1 MVAERERSHQKKDW
15 ERRADK
21 GAQMNEKKTI
31 FVPKFLKMNTG
42 TILLLFVFAYF
53 IGLLVIS
60 YITSRNAD
68 NQSFF
73 IGNKKSKWW
82 LVAFGM
88 IGTSLS
94 GVTFI
99 SVPGTVGKM
108 TAGDYPF
115 GGFEYY
121 MLVIGF
127 FIGYFIVAFVLL
139 PLYYKMNLTSIYTYL
154 GRRFNVEAH
163 KIGSLFFIISRSIG
177 ATARLFLVVNVLQ
190 IFLLEGLGIPFW
202 VTAAVI
208 LLMVLLYTFEGGV
221 KTIVITDTLQTSFMI
236 ISLIGC
242 IVYILSN
249 LNLSAAEAYT
259 VLAANDYTHF
269 INFDL
274 NSKTFFLK
282 TILGGM
288 FITIAMT
295 GLDQE
300 MMQKNIS
307 VDNLHNSKKNMLTF
321 AVTLLV
327 VNLAFLF
334 LGGLLYLFSMENGAE
349 YGQIV
354 NMVNG
359 QESISNVFGFKDPAT
374 GVINNMMG
382 DDLFPA
388 LSLQGYFPL
397 FIAVIFIIGLISA
410 LFPSADGALTAVT
423 SSYCVDLLNM
433 NENQEKTEKEK
444 KRLRMKV
451 HLVFTVIFF
460 VLIMVFKA
468 INDKSI
474 VYLIMEVAGYTYG
487 PLLGLFA
494 FGILT
499 KFQIVKKYGILVV
512 TLVSP
517 VLTYFLN
524 YVVTHNSAYKIGVEL
539 IIINGLLT
547 FIGLWLIRSKGFKV
561 VK

>member
-1 MVAERERSHQKKDW
+1 MSTA
-15 ERRADK
+15 
-21 GAQMNEKKTI
+21 
-31 FVPKFLKMNTG
+31 
-42 TILLLFVFAYF
+42 TILLLCVFVYF
-53 IGLLVIS
+53 VGLLVIA
-60 YITSRNAD
+60 YITSRNSD

-108 TAGDYPF
+108 TGGDYPF

-121 MLVIGF
+121 MMVIGF
-127 FIGYFIVAFVLL
+127 FIGYFIVAFILL
-139 PLYYKMNLTSIYTYL
+139 PLYYRMNLTSIYTYL

-177 ATARLFLVVNVLQ
+177 ATARLYLVVNVLQ
-190 IFLLEGLGIPFW
+190 IFLLQALGVPFW
-202 VTAAVI
+202 VTAGVI

-236 ISLIGC
+236 ISLLGC
-242 IVYILSN
+242 IFYILSH
-249 LNLSAAEAYT
+249 LDLSAGQAYQI
-259 VLAANDYTHF
+259 LADKQYTHL
-269 INFDL
+269 INSDI

-282 TILGGM
+282 TVLGGM

-307 VDNLHNSKKNMLTF
+307 VDNLKNSKKNMITF
-321 AVTLLV
+321 AVTLLF

-334 LGGLLYLFSMENGAE
+334 LGGLLYLFAQENGAV
-349 YGQIV
+349 YDQIV
-354 NMVNG
+354 NVVNG
-359 QESISNVFGFKDPAT
+359 TESITNVFGFKDAA
-374 GVINNMMG
+374 GNINNIMG

-397 FIAVIFIIGLISA
+397 FIAIIFIIGLISA

-423 SSYCVDLLNM
+423 SSYCVDLLNL
-433 NENQEKTEKEK
+433 NEDKTRTEKQK
-444 KRLRMKV
+444 KRLRMKI
-451 HLVFTVIFF
+451 HLIFTVIFF
-460 VLIMVFKA
+460 ILIMIFKA

-494 FGILT
+494 FGIFT
-499 KFQIVKKYGILVV
+499 KYHISKKGAILAV
-512 TLVSP
+512 TLIAP
-517 VLTYFLN
+517 TLTYLIN
-524 YVVTHNSAYKIGVEL
+524 YLVTEFSDYRIGVEL

-547 FIGLWLIRSKGFKV
+547 FIGLWLIRNRK
-561 VK
+561 

>member
-1 MVAERERSHQKKDW
+1 MEPAKILL
-15 ERRADK
+15 
-21 GAQMNEKKTI
+21 I
-31 FVPKFLKMNTG
+31 FV
-42 TILLLFVFAYF
+42 FVYF

-60 YITSRNAD
+60 YFTSRNSD

-108 TAGDYPF
+108 TAGNYPF

-121 MLVIGF
+121 MMVIGF
-127 FIGYFIVAFVLL
+127 FIGYFIVAAILL
-139 PLYYKMNLTSIYTYL
+139 PLYYRMNLTSIYTYL
-154 GRRFNVEAH
+154 GKRFNVEAH
-163 KIGSLFFIISRSIG
+163 KIGSLFFIVSRAIG
-177 ATARLFLVVNVLQ
+177 ATARLYLVVNVLQ
-190 IFLLEGLGIPFW
+190 IFLLEALGVPFW
-202 VTAAVI
+202 LTALVI

-236 ISLIGC
+236 LSLVGC

-249 LNLSAAEAYT
+249 LNLSAPEAFNI
-259 VLAANDYTHF
+259 LADKNYTHF
-269 INFDL
+269 INTDI

-307 VDNLHNSKKNMLTF
+307 VDNLKNSKKNMLTF
-321 AVTLLV
+321 AGTLLF

-334 LGGLLYLFSMENGAE
+334 LGGLLYLFAMQNGAE
-349 YGQIV
+349 YSQLIEV
-354 NMVNG
+354 VNG
-359 QESISNVFGFKDPAT
+359 KETVTNLFGFKDAA
-374 GVINNMMG
+374 GNMKNIMG

-388 LSLQGYFPL
+388 LSLQNYFPM
-397 FIAVIFIIGLISA
+397 FISVIFIIGLTSA

-423 SSYCVDLLNM
+423 SSYCVDLLNL
-433 NENQEKTEKEK
+433 NEDNTKTEKQK
-444 KRLRMKV
+444 KTLRMRV
-451 HLVFTVIFF
+451 HLIFTVIFF
-460 VLIMVFKA
+460 LLIMIFKW
-468 INDKSI
+468 IDDKSI

-494 FGILT
+494 FGIFT
-499 KFQIVKKYGILVV
+499 KHHISKKYSILIV
-512 TLVSP
+512 TLLAP
-517 VLTYFLN
+517 IATYLIN
-524 YVVTHNSAYKIGVEL
+524 YLVTNFSDYKIGVEL
-539 IIINGLLT
+539 IILNGLLT
-547 FIGLWLIRSKGFKV
+547 FFGLWL
-561 VK
+561 VKDRK

>member
-1 MVAERERSHQKKDW
+1 
-15 ERRADK
+15 
-21 GAQMNEKKTI
+21 MN
-31 FVPKFLKMNTG
+31 PG
-42 TILLLFVFAYF
+42 TTLLLFVFIYF

-60 YITSRNAD
+60 YFTSRNSD

-108 TAGDYPF
+108 TGTEYIF

-121 MLVIGF
+121 MMVIGF
-127 FIGYFIVAFVLL
+127 FIGYFIVAAILL

-154 GRRFNVEAH
+154 GKRFNVEAH
-163 KIGSLFFIISRSIG
+163 KIGSIFFIISRAIG
-177 ATARLFLVVNVLQ
+177 ATARLYLVVNVLQ
-190 IFLLEGLGIPFW
+190 IFLLEGLGVPFW
-202 VTAAVI
+202 VTAMVL

-236 ISLIGC
+236 ISLVAC

-249 LNLSAAEAYT
+249 LNLSFGEAYT
-259 VLAANDYTHF
+259 ILEQKNYTHF
-269 INFDL
+269 INSDP

-282 TILGGM
+282 TILGGI

-321 AVTLLV
+321 AGTLLV

-334 LGGLLYLFSMENGAE
+334 LGGLLYLFALQNGADYSKVSTLVE
-349 YGQIV
+349 GKQV
-354 NMVNG
+354 F
-359 QESISNVFGFKDPAT
+359 SDVFGFRDASGNVKN
-374 GVINNMMG
+374 IMG

-388 LSLQGYFPL
+388 LSLQGYFPMAL
-397 FIAVIFIIGLISA
+397 SVIFIIGLISA

-423 SSYCVDLLNM
+423 SSYCVDLLNL
-433 NENQEKTEKEK
+433 NENRTKTEKEK
-444 KRLRMKV
+444 KHLRMKV
-451 HLVFTVIFF
+451 HLTFTVVFF
-460 VLIMVFKA
+460 ILIMVFKA
-468 INDKSI
+468 MNDKSI
-474 VYLIMEVAGYTYG
+474 VYLIMEIAGYTYG

-494 FGILT
+494 FGIFT
-499 KFQIVKKYGILVV
+499 RFRISKKYAILAV
-512 TLVSP
+512 TIAAP
-517 VLTYFLN
+517 VLTYLIN
-524 YVVTHNSAYKIGVEL
+524 TAVTTYTDYRIGVEL
-539 IIINGLLT
+539 IILNGLLT
-547 FIGLWLIRSKGFKV
+547 FIGLWLVKSRSYLRV
-561 VK
+561 AE

>member
-1 MVAERERSHQKKDW
+1 
-15 ERRADK
+15 
-21 GAQMNEKKTI
+21 MNSAT
-31 FVPKFLKMNTG
+31 V
-42 TILLLFVFAYF
+42 LLFFVFAYF
-53 IGLLVIS
+53 IGLLAIA
-60 YITSRNAD
+60 YITSRNSD

-99 SVPGTVGKM
+99 SVPGTVGKI
-108 TAGDYPF
+108 TGGDYLY

-121 MLVIGF
+121 MMVIGF
-127 FIGYFIVAFVLL
+127 FIGYFIVAFILL
-139 PLYYKMNLTSIYTYL
+139 PLYYRMNLTSIYTYL

-177 ATARLFLVVNVLQ
+177 ATARLYLVVNVLQ
-190 IFLLEGLGIPFW
+190 IFLLESLGVPFW

-236 ISLIGC
+236 LSLIGC

-249 LNLSAAEAYT
+249 LNLSAGEAYT
-259 VLAANDYTHF
+259 ILADQQYTHL
-269 INFDL
+269 INTDI
-274 NSKTFFLK
+274 NSKTYFLK
-282 TILGGM
+282 TVLGGM

-307 VDNLHNSKKNMLTF
+307 VDNLKNSKKNMLTF
-321 AVTLLV
+321 AVTLLF

-334 LGGLLYLFSMENGAE
+334 LGGLLYLFAMENGAQ
-349 YGQIV
+349 YDTIV
-354 NMVNG
+354 NIING
-359 QESISNVFGFKDPAT
+359 QETVSNVFGFKDAA
-374 GVINNMMG
+374 GNINNIMG

-388 LSLQGYFPL
+388 LSLQGYFPMA
-397 FIAVIFIIGLISA
+397 ISVIFIIGLISA

-423 SSYCVDLLNM
+423 SSYCVDLLTLNDDTTR
-433 NENQEKTEKEK
+433 TEKQK
-444 KRLRMKV
+444 KKIRMRI
-451 HLVFTVIFF
+451 HLIFTLVFFA
-460 VLIMVFKA
+460 LIMIFKA

-494 FGILT
+494 FGIFT
-499 KFQIVKKYGILVV
+499 RFQIMKKGAILAV
-512 TLVSP
+512 TLIAP
-517 VLTYFLN
+517 VLTYGIN
-524 YVVTHNSAYKIGVEL
+524 TMVTHYSDYRIGVEL

-547 FIGLWLIRSKGFKV
+547 FIGLWLIRKK
-561 VK
+561 

>member
-1 MVAERERSHQKKDW
+1 MTKKNYFCCI
-15 ERRADK
+15 
-21 GAQMNEKKTI
+21 QNS
-31 FVPKFLKMNTG
+31 KMNPG
-42 TILLLFVFAYF
+42 TVLLFFVFAYF
-53 IGLLVIS
+53 IGLLVIA
-60 YITSRNAD
+60 YFTSRNSD

-99 SVPGTVGKM
+99 SVPGTVGKI

-121 MLVIGF
+121 MMVIGF

-139 PLYYKMNLTSIYTYL
+139 PLYYRMNLTSIYTYL
-154 GRRFNVEAH
+154 GKRFNVEAH
-163 KIGSLFFIISRSIG
+163 KIGSIFFIISRSIG
-177 ATARLFLVVNVLQ
+177 ATARLYLVVNILQ
-190 IFLLEGLGIPFW
+190 IFLLENLGVPFW
-202 VTAAVI
+202 LTAFVL
-208 LLMVLLYTFEGGV
+208 LLMILLYTFEGGV

-236 ISLIGC
+236 ISLIAC

-249 LNLSAAEAYT
+249 LNLSFGEAYSI
-259 VLAANDYTHF
+259 LEQKQYTHL
-269 INFDL
+269 INSDV

-282 TILGGM
+282 TLLGGM

-307 VDNLHNSKKNMLTF
+307 VDNLQNSKKNMLTF
-321 AVTLLV
+321 AGTLLF

-334 LGGLLYLFSMENGAE
+334 LGGLLYLFALENGAV
-349 YGQIV
+349 YGD
-354 NMVNG
+354 G
-359 QESISNVFGFKDPAT
+359 AFGFRDSASQIKN
-374 GVINNMMG
+374 IMG

-388 LSLQGYFPL
+388 LSLGHFPL
-397 FIAVIFIIGLISA
+397 ALSIIFIIGLISA

-423 SSYCVDLLNM
+423 SSFCVDLLGM
-433 NENQEKTEKEK
+433 NEDRQKTEKQK
-444 KRLRMKV
+444 KRLRMKI
-451 HLVFTVIFF
+451 HLTFTVIFF
-460 VLIMVFKA
+460 ILIMIFKA
-468 INDKSI
+468 LNDKSI
-474 VYLIMEVAGYTYG
+474 VYLIMEIAGYTYG

-499 KFQIVKKYGILVV
+499 KFTIEKKYAILVV
-512 TLVSP
+512 TLLAP
-517 VLTYFLN
+517 VLTYLINLF
-524 YVVTHNSAYKIGVEL
+524 VTNNTDYRIGVEL
-539 IIINGLLT
+539 IILNGFLT
-547 FIGLWLIRSKGFKV
+547 FLGLWLVRKK
-561 VK
+561 

>member
-1 MVAERERSHQKKDW
+1 
-15 ERRADK
+15 
-21 GAQMNEKKTI
+21 MN
-31 FVPKFLKMNTG
+31 PG

-99 SVPGTVGKM
+99 SVPGTVGKI

-139 PLYYKMNLTSIYTYL
+139 PLYYRMNLTSIYTYL

-177 ATARLFLVVNVLQ
+177 ATARLYLVANVLQ
-190 IFLLEGLGIPFW
+190 IFLLSALGVPFW
-202 VTAAVI
+202 VTSAVI
-208 LLMVLLYTFEGGV
+208 LIMVLLYTFEGGV

-236 ISLIGC
+236 LSLVVC
-242 IVYILSN
+242 IIFILSN
-249 LNLSAAEAYT
+249 LNLSAGEAYN
-259 VLAANDYTHF
+259 VLAAKNYTHF
-269 INFDL
+269 VNFDV

-307 VDNLHNSKKNMLTF
+307 VDNLKNSKKNMLTF
-321 AVTLLV
+321 AGTLLL

-334 LGGLLYLFSMENGAE
+334 LGGLLYLFAMENGAE
-349 YGQIV
+349 YAKIVDIV
-354 NMVNG
+354 NG
-359 QESISNVFGFKDPAT
+359 KESITNVFGFKDAAT
-374 GVINNMMG
+374 GNVNNIMG

-397 FIAVIFIIGLISA
+397 FISVIFIIGLISA

-423 SSYCVDLLNM
+423 SSYCVDLLNI
-433 NENQEKTEKEK
+433 NEDTTKTEKQK
-444 KRLRMKV
+444 KRLRMKI
-451 HLVFTVIFF
+451 HLIFTAIFF
-460 VLIMVFKA
+460 ALIMIFKA
-468 INDKSI
+468 IDDKSI

-499 KFQIVKKYGILVV
+499 KFQITKKYSIIVV
-512 TLVSP
+512 TLLAP
-517 VLTYFLN
+517 VLTYFIN
-524 YVVTHNSAYKIGVEL
+524 YLVTQNTDYRIGVEL

-547 FIGLWLIRSKGFKV
+547 FIGLWLIRKK
-561 VK
+561 

>member
-1 MVAERERSHQKKDW
+1 
-15 ERRADK
+15 
-21 GAQMNEKKTI
+21 MNSAT
-31 FVPKFLKMNTG
+31 V
-42 TILLLFVFAYF
+42 LLFFVFAYF
-53 IGLLVIS
+53 IGLLAIA
-60 YITSRNAD
+60 YITSRNSD

-99 SVPGTVGKM
+99 SVPGTVGKI
-108 TAGDYPF
+108 TGGDYLY

-121 MLVIGF
+121 MMVIGF
-127 FIGYFIVAFVLL
+127 FIGYFIVAFILL
-139 PLYYKMNLTSIYTYL
+139 PLYYRMNLTSIYTYL
-154 GRRFNVEAH
+154 GRRFNIEAH

-177 ATARLFLVVNVLQ
+177 ATARLYLVVNVLQ
-190 IFLLEGLGIPFW
+190 IFLLESLGVPFW

-236 ISLIGC
+236 LSLIGC

-249 LNLSAAEAYT
+249 LNLSAGEAYT
-259 VLAANDYTHF
+259 ILADQQYTHL
-269 INFDL
+269 INTDI
-274 NSKTFFLK
+274 NSKTYFLK
-282 TILGGM
+282 TVLGGM

-307 VDNLHNSKKNMLTF
+307 VDNLKNSKKNMLTF
-321 AVTLLV
+321 AVTLLF

-334 LGGLLYLFSMENGAE
+334 LGGLLYLFAMENGAQ
-349 YGQIV
+349 YDTIV
-354 NMVNG
+354 NIING
-359 QESISNVFGFKDPAT
+359 QETVSNVFGFKDAA
-374 GVINNMMG
+374 GNINNIMG

-388 LSLQGYFPL
+388 LSLQGYFPMA
-397 FIAVIFIIGLISA
+397 ISVIFIIGLISA

-423 SSYCVDLLNM
+423 SSYCVDLLTLNDDTTR
-433 NENQEKTEKEK
+433 TEKQK
-444 KRLRMKV
+444 KKIRMRI
-451 HLVFTVIFF
+451 HLIFTLVFFA
-460 VLIMVFKA
+460 LIMIFKA

-494 FGILT
+494 FGIFT
-499 KFQIVKKYGILVV
+499 RFQIMKKGAILAV
-512 TLVSP
+512 TLIAP
-517 VLTYFLN
+517 VLTYGIN
-524 YVVTHNSAYKIGVEL
+524 TMVTHYSDYRIGVEL

-547 FIGLWLIRSKGFKV
+547 FIGLWLIRKK
-561 VK
+561 

>member
-1 MVAERERSHQKKDW
+1 
-15 ERRADK
+15 
-21 GAQMNEKKTI
+21 MNS
-31 FVPKFLKMNTG
+31 G
-42 TILLLFVFAYF
+42 TILLLFVFVYF

-60 YITSRNAD
+60 YFTSRNSD

-108 TAGDYPF
+108 TGSEYIF

-121 MLVIGF
+121 MMVIGF
-127 FIGYFIVAFVLL
+127 FIGYFIVAAILL

-154 GRRFNVEAH
+154 GKRFNVEAH
-163 KIGSLFFIISRSIG
+163 KIGSVFFIVSRAIG
-177 ATARLFLVVNVLQ
+177 ATARLYLVVNVLQ
-190 IFLLEGLGIPFW
+190 IFLLEGLGVPFW
-202 VTAAVI
+202 VTALVL

-236 ISLIGC
+236 ISLIAC

-249 LNLSAAEAYT
+249 LNLSFGEAYT
-259 VLAANDYTHF
+259 ILEQKNYTHF
-269 INFDL
+269 INFDP

-282 TILGGM
+282 TILGGI

-307 VDNLHNSKKNMLTF
+307 VDNLQNSKKNMLTF
-321 AVTLLV
+321 AGTLLF

-334 LGGLLYLFSMENGAE
+334 LGGLLYLFALQNGAE
-349 YGQIV
+349 YSQIT
-354 NMVNG
+354 NMVDG
-359 QESISNVFGFKDPAT
+359 KEVVSNIFGFKDAA
-374 GVINNMMG
+374 GNIKNVMG
-382 DDLFPA
+382 DDLFPS
-388 LSLQGYFPL
+388 LSLQGHFPM
-397 FIAVIFIIGLISA
+397 IISVIFIIGLISA

-423 SSYCVDLLNM
+423 SSYCVDLLNL
-433 NENQEKTEKEK
+433 NEDKNKTEKEK

-451 HLVFTVIFF
+451 HLIFTVVFF
-460 VLIMVFKA
+460 ILIMIFKA
-468 INDKSI
+468 MNDKSI
-474 VYLIMEVAGYTYG
+474 VYLIMEIAGYTYG

-494 FGILT
+494 FGIFT
-499 KFQIVKKYGILVV
+499 KFKISKKYSILTV
-512 TLVSP
+512 TLLAP
-517 VLTYFLN
+517 VITYLIN
-524 YVVTHNSAYKIGVEL
+524 LAVTTYTDYRIGVEL
-539 IIINGLLT
+539 IILNGLLT
-547 FIGLWLIRSKGFKV
+547 FIGLWLVKNKNYLKV
-561 VK
+561 V

>member
-1 MVAERERSHQKKDW
+1 MEPAKILL
-15 ERRADK
+15 
-21 GAQMNEKKTI
+21 I
-31 FVPKFLKMNTG
+31 FV
-42 TILLLFVFAYF
+42 FVYF

-60 YITSRNAD
+60 YFTSRNSD

-108 TAGDYPF
+108 TAGNYPF

-121 MLVIGF
+121 MMVIGF
-127 FIGYFIVAFVLL
+127 FIGYFIVAAILL

-154 GRRFNVEAH
+154 GKRFNVEAH
-163 KIGSLFFIISRSIG
+163 KIGSLFFIISRAIG
-177 ATARLFLVVNVLQ
+177 ATARLYLVVNVLQ
-190 IFLLEGLGIPFW
+190 IFLLEGLGVPFW
-202 VTAAVI
+202 LTALVI

-236 ISLIGC
+236 ISLVGC
-242 IVYILSN
+242 IVYILSH
-249 LNLSAAEAYT
+249 LNLSAPEAFDI
-259 VLAANDYTHF
+259 LASKNYTHF
-269 INFDL
+269 INTDI

-307 VDNLHNSKKNMLTF
+307 VDNLKNSKKNMLTF
-321 AVTLLV
+321 AGTLLV

-334 LGGLLYLFSMENGAE
+334 LGGLLYLFAMQNGAE
-349 YGQIV
+349 YSQLIDV
-354 NMVNG
+354 VNG
-359 QESISNVFGFKDPAT
+359 KESITNIFGFKDTA
-374 GVINNMMG
+374 GNIKNIMG

-388 LSLQGYFPL
+388 LSLQGYFPM
-397 FIAVIFIIGLISA
+397 FISVIFIIGLISA

-423 SSYCVDLLNM
+423 SSYCVDLLNL
-433 NENQEKTEKEK
+433 NEDQTKTEKQK
-444 KRLRMKV
+444 KTLRMKI
-451 HLVFTVIFF
+451 HLIFTVIFF
-460 VLIMVFKA
+460 VLIMIFKA

-494 FGILT
+494 FGIFT
-499 KFQIVKKYGILVV
+499 KYQISKKYSILIV
-512 TLVSP
+512 TLLAPIV
-517 VLTYFLN
+517 TYLIN
-524 YVVTHNSAYKIGVEL
+524 YIVTNFTDYKIGVEL
-539 IIINGLLT
+539 IILNGLLT
-547 FIGLWLIRSKGFKV
+547 FFGLWL
-561 VK
+561 VKDKK

>member
-1 MVAERERSHQKKDW
+1 MEPAKILL
-15 ERRADK
+15 
-21 GAQMNEKKTI
+21 I
-31 FVPKFLKMNTG
+31 FV
-42 TILLLFVFAYF
+42 FVYF

-60 YITSRNAD
+60 YFTSRNSD

-108 TAGDYPF
+108 TAGNYPF

-121 MLVIGF
+121 MMVIGF
-127 FIGYFIVAFVLL
+127 FIGYFIVAGILL
-139 PLYYKMNLTSIYTYL
+139 PLYYRMNLTSIYTYL
-154 GRRFNVEAH
+154 GKRFNVEAH
-163 KIGSLFFIISRSIG
+163 KIGSLFFIISRAIG
-177 ATARLFLVVNVLQ
+177 ATARLYLVVNVLQ
-190 IFLLEGLGIPFW
+190 IFLLEGLGVPFW
-202 VTAAVI
+202 LTALVI

-236 ISLIGC
+236 ISLVGC
-242 IVYILSN
+242 IVYILSH
-249 LNLSAAEAYT
+249 LNLSAPEAFDI
-259 VLAANDYTHF
+259 LASKNYTHF
-269 INFDL
+269 INTDI

-307 VDNLHNSKKNMLTF
+307 VDNLKNSKKNMLTF
-321 AVTLLV
+321 AGTLLV

-334 LGGLLYLFSMENGAE
+334 LGGLLYLFAMQNGAE
-349 YGQIV
+349 YSQLIDV
-354 NMVNG
+354 VNG
-359 QESISNVFGFKDPAT
+359 KESITNIFGFKDAA
-374 GVINNMMG
+374 GNLKNIMG

-388 LSLQGYFPL
+388 LSLQGYFPM
-397 FIAVIFIIGLISA
+397 FISVIFIIGLISA

-423 SSYCVDLLNM
+423 SSYCVDLLNL
-433 NENQEKTEKEK
+433 NEDQTKTEKQK
-444 KRLRMKV
+444 KTLRMKI
-451 HLVFTVIFF
+451 HLIFTVIFF
-460 VLIMVFKA
+460 VLIMIFKA

-494 FGILT
+494 FGIFT
-499 KFQIVKKYGILVV
+499 KHQISKKYSILIV
-512 TLVSP
+512 TLLAPIV
-517 VLTYFLN
+517 TYLIN
-524 YVVTHNSAYKIGVEL
+524 YIVTNFTDYKIGVEL
-539 IIINGLLT
+539 IILNGLLT
-547 FIGLWLIRSKGFKV
+547 FFGLWL
-561 VK
+561 VKDKK